1 MHLLGVRFGQGA
13 WKLWQGT
20 SDCRVGSRT
29 GNVCVGTSVFLVE
42 LAFGRLARLLR
53 VVAKQGTQPVRFEA
67 CHYGVTKYDVC
78 AAPQIVSKLNA
89 IDEMSTETRPPIVHE
104 VS

>member
-1 MHLLGVRFGQGA
+1 MWRLPPLRPARRRRHLLGVRFGQGA

-67 CHYGVTKYDVC
+67 CHYGVTK
-78 AAPQIVSKLNA
+78 
-89 IDEMSTETRPPIVHE
+89 
-104 VS
+104 